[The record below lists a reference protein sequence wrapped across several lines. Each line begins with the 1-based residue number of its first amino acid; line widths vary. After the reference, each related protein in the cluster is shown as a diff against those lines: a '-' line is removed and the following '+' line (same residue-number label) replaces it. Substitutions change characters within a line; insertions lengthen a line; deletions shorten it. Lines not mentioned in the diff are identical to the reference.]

1 MSFFVLLPIFVSS
14 WWILFFFPSGGNS
27 MNKVAWLFPGQGSQA
42 VGMGMALAEAE
53 PAARAALREADEALG
68 FALSTLMAEGPEET
82 LRLTEHTQPAIL
94 THSTMVVRAYA
105 GRLPKPDFAAGHSLG
120 EYSAL
125 VALGALDFQ
134 DAVRTVRERGRA
146 MQEAVPVG
154 VGAMAAI
161 LSMSLADVE
170 ASCAEAA
177 AATGKIV
184 VPANFNGPGQIV
196 IAGHAE
202 AVEAALEAAK
212 ARGGRKMMKLPVSAP
227 FHSPL
232 MEPAQ
237 ARMEP
242 LLRGLAFGAPA
253 CPLVNNVDARAVT
266 EAEALR
272 DGLVRQIPGA
282 VRWQATLDLL
292 LDQGVTT
299 FLELG
304 PGKVLAGLVKRQ
316 AKDRGMEVV
325 ALNLGGPEDLIQL
338 G

>member
-1 MSFFVLLPIFVSS
+1 M
-14 WWILFFFPSGGNS
+14 G
-27 MNKVAWLFPGQGSQA
+27 KVAWLFPGQGSQG
-42 VGMGMALAEAE
+42 VGMGVALAEAE
-53 PAARAALREADEALG
+53 PAARAVLQEADGALG
-68 FALSTLMAEGPEET
+68 FPLSKLMAEGPEET

-94 THSTMVVRAYA
+94 THSIMAVRAW
-105 GRLPKPDFAAGHSLG
+105 GQRLPQPDFAAGHSLG

-125 VALGALDFQ
+125 VALGALRFE

-154 VGAMAAI
+154 VGAMAA
-161 LSMSLADVE
+161 LLNMSLADVE

-177 AATGKIV
+177 RSTGKIV

-242 LLRGLAFGAPA
+242 ILRGLAFQAPI
-253 CPLVNNVDARAVT
+253 CPLVNNVDAAAVSDP
-266 EAEALR
+266 AALR
-272 DGLVRQIPGA
+272 EGLVRQIPGA
-282 VRWQATLDLL
+282 VRWQATLELL

-316 AKDRGMEVV
+316 AKDRGVDV
-325 ALNLGGPEDLIQL
+325 SAFSLGAPEDLAQL

>member
-1 MSFFVLLPIFVSS
+1 M
-14 WWILFFFPSGGNS
+14 G
-27 MNKVAWLFPGQGSQA
+27 KVAWLFPGQGSQA
-42 VGMGMALAEAE
+42 VGMGVALAQAE
-53 PAARAALREADEALG
+53 PAARALLQEADAALG
-68 FALSTLMAEGPEET
+68 FPLSKLMAEGPEET
-82 LRLTEHTQPAIL
+82 LKLTEHTQPAIL
-94 THSTMVVRAYA
+94 THSIMVVRAWA
-105 GRLPKPDFAAGHSLG
+105 HRLPKPDFAAGHSLG

-125 VALGALDFQ
+125 VALGALRFE

-154 VGAMAAI
+154 VGAMAA
-161 LSMSLADVE
+161 LLNMSLEDVE

-177 AATGKIV
+177 QSTGKIV

-196 IAGHAE
+196 IAGHVE

-232 MEPAQ
+232 MEPAK

-242 LLRGLAFGAPA
+242 ILRGLAFQVPS
-253 CPLVNNVDARAVT
+253 CPLVNNVDAVAVSDPD
-266 EAEALR
+266 ALR

-282 VRWQATLDLL
+282 VRWQATLELL
-292 LDQGVTT
+292 LGQGVTT

-316 AKDRGMEVV
+316 AKERAVDVS
-325 ALNLGGPEDLIQL
+325 AFSLGAPEDLAQL

>member
-1 MSFFVLLPIFVSS
+1 MS
-14 WWILFFFPSGGNS
+14 
-27 MNKVAWLFPGQGSQA
+27 KVAWLFPGQGSQA
-42 VGMGMALAEAE
+42 VGMGVALAQAE
-53 PAARAALREADEALG
+53 PAARAVLQEADAALG
-68 FALSTLMAEGPEET
+68 FPLSKLMAEGPEDT
-82 LRLTEHTQPAIL
+82 LKLTEHTQPAIL
-94 THSTMVVRAYA
+94 THSIMVVRAW
-105 GRLPKPDFAAGHSLG
+105 GHRLPKPDFAAGHSLG

-125 VALGALDFQ
+125 VALGALEFQ
-134 DAVRTVRERGRA
+134 AAVRTVRERGRA
-146 MQEAVPVG
+146 MQVAVPVG
-154 VGAMAAI
+154 VGAMAA
-161 LSMSLADVE
+161 LLGMSLADVE

-202 AVEAALEAAK
+202 AVEAAMEAAK

-237 ARMEP
+237 QHMEP
-242 LLRGLAFGAPA
+242 ILRGLAFMAPS
-253 CPLVNNVDARAVT
+253 CPLVNNVDAAAV
-266 EAEALR
+266 ADPEALR

-282 VRWQATLDLL
+282 VRWQATMDLL

-299 FLELG
+299 FVELG
-304 PGKVLAGLVKRQ
+304 PGKVLAGLAKRQ
-316 AKDRGMEVV
+316 AKERGLEVV
-325 ALNLGGPEDLIQL
+325 ALSLGAPEDLVQL

>member
-1 MSFFVLLPIFVSS
+1 M
-14 WWILFFFPSGGNS
+14 G
-27 MNKVAWLFPGQGSQA
+27 KVAWLFPGQGSQA
-42 VGMGMALAEAE
+42 VGMGVALALAE
-53 PAARAALREADEALG
+53 PAARAVLQEADTALG
-68 FALSTLMAEGPEET
+68 FPLSKLMAEGPEET
-82 LRLTEHTQPAIL
+82 LKLTEHTQPAIL
-94 THSTMVVRAYA
+94 THSLMVVRAWA
-105 GRLPKPDFAAGHSLG
+105 HRLPKPDFAAGHSLG

-125 VALGALDFQ
+125 VALGALRFE

-154 VGAMAAI
+154 VGAMAA
-161 LSMSLADVE
+161 LLNMSLEDVE

-177 AATGKIV
+177 QSTGKIV

-196 IAGHAE
+196 IAGHVE

-232 MEPAQ
+232 MEPAKV
-237 ARMEP
+237 RMEP
-242 LLRGLAFGAPA
+242 ILRGLAIQTPI
-253 CPLVNNVDARAVT
+253 CPLVNNVDAVAVSDP
-266 EAEALR
+266 EALR

-282 VRWQATLDLL
+282 VRWQATLELL
-292 LDQGVTT
+292 LGQGVTT

-316 AKDRGMEVV
+316 AKDRGVDIS
-325 ALNLGGPEDLIQL
+325 AFSLGVPEDLAQL

>member
-1 MSFFVLLPIFVSS
+1 MS
-14 WWILFFFPSGGNS
+14 
-27 MNKVAWLFPGQGSQA
+27 KVAWLFPGQGSQA
-42 VGMGMALAEAE
+42 VGMGMALAASE
-53 PAARAALREADEALG
+53 PAAKAVLEDADAALG
-68 FALSTLMAEGPEET
+68 FPLSKLMAEGPEEA
-82 LRLTEHTQPAIL
+82 LKLTEHTQPAIL
-94 THSTMVVRAYA
+94 THSTMAVRAFVH
-105 GRLPKPDFAAGHSLG
+105 RLPRPDFAAGHSLG

-125 VALGALDFQ
+125 VAIGALSFH
-134 DAVRTVRERGRA
+134 DAVTTVRERGRA

-154 VGAMAAI
+154 VGAMAA
-161 LSMSLADVE
+161 LLGMTLADVE

-202 AVEAALEAAK
+202 AVDAALEAAK
-212 ARGGRKMMKLPVSAP
+212 ARGGRKALKLPVSAP

-232 MEPAQ
+232 MEPAK

-242 LLRGLAFGAPA
+242 LLRGLAFKAPL
-253 CPLVNNVDARAVT
+253 CPLVNNVDAAAVSDP
-266 EAEALR
+266 EALR
-272 DGLVRQIPGA
+272 DGLIRQIPGA
-282 VRWQATLDLL
+282 VRWEATLSFL

-304 PGKVLAGLVKRQ
+304 PGKVLSGLVKRQ
-316 AKDRGMEVV
+316 AKERGLEVV
-325 ALNLGGPEDLIQL
+325 ASNLGAPEDLAQL

>member
-1 MSFFVLLPIFVSS
+1 
-14 WWILFFFPSGGNS
+14 
-27 MNKVAWLFPGQGSQA
+27 
-42 VGMGMALAEAE
+42 
-53 PAARAALREADEALG
+53 
-68 FALSTLMAEGPEET
+68 MAEGPEEK
-82 LRLTEHTQPAIL
+82 LKLTEHTQPAIL
-94 THSTMVVRAYA
+94 THSTMVVRAW
-105 GRLPKPDFAAGHSLG
+105 GHRLPRPDFAAGHSLG

-125 VALGALDFQ
+125 VALGTLEFQ

-154 VGAMAAI
+154 VGAMAA
-161 LSMSLADVE
+161 LLGMSLEDVE

-202 AVEAALEAAK
+202 AVEAALEAARD
-212 ARGGRKMMKLPVSAP
+212 RGGRKMMKLPVSAP

-232 MEPAQ
+232 MEPAK

-242 LLRGLAFGAPA
+242 ILNALAFQAPL
-253 CPLVNNVDARAVT
+253 CPLVNNVDAAPVT
-266 EAEALR
+266 APEALR

-282 VRWQATLDLL
+282 VRWQATLELL
-292 LDQGVTT
+292 LDRGVTT

-316 AKDRGMEVV
+316 ARERGAEVE
-325 ALNLGGPEDLIQL
+325 AFSFGAPEDLAQL
-338 G
+338 D

>member
-1 MSFFVLLPIFVSS
+1 MT
-14 WWILFFFPSGGNS
+14 
-27 MNKVAWLFPGQGSQA
+27 KTAWLFPGQGSQA
-42 VGMGMALAEAE
+42 VGMGMALAAAE
-53 PAARAALREADEALG
+53 PAAKAVLQDADHALG
-68 FALSTLMAEGPEET
+68 FALSALMAEGPEDQ
-82 LRLTEHTQPAIL
+82 LKLTERTQPAIL

-105 GRLPKPDFAAGHSLG
+105 HKLPKPDFAAGHSLG

-125 VALGALDFQ
+125 VAIGALSFM
-134 DAVRTVRERGRA
+134 DAVKTVRERGRA

-161 LSMSLADVE
+161 LGMGAADVE
-170 ASCAEAA
+170 ASCAEAEA
-177 AATGKIV
+177 STGKVV

-202 AVEAALEAAK
+202 AVEAAMEAAK

-232 MEPAQ
+232 MKPAQ
-237 ARMEP
+237 ACMLP
-242 LLRGLAFGAPA
+242 VLGALAFKAPL
-253 CPLVNNVDARAVT
+253 CPLVNNVDGEAVRDP
-266 EAEALR
+266 EALR

-282 VRWQATLDLL
+282 VRWEATMDLL
-292 LDQGVTT
+292 LKEGVTR

-304 PGKVLAGLVKRQ
+304 PGKVLSGLAKRQ
-316 AKDRGMEVV
+316 AKERGMEVE
-325 ALNLGGPEDLIQL
+325 AISIAGPEDLAQL

>member
-1 MSFFVLLPIFVSS
+1 MS
-14 WWILFFFPSGGNS
+14 
-27 MNKVAWLFPGQGSQA
+27 KVAWLFPGQGSQA
-42 VGMGMALAEAE
+42 LGMGVALAEAE
-53 PAARAALREADEALG
+53 PAARGVLQEADSALG
-68 FALSTLMAEGPEET
+68 FSLSTLMAEGPEET
-82 LRLTEHTQPAIL
+82 LKLTEHTQPAIL
-94 THSTMVVRAYA
+94 THSTMVVRAWA
-105 GRLPKPDFAAGHSLG
+105 QRLPKPDFAAGHSLG

-146 MQEAVPVG
+146 MQVAVPVG
-154 VGAMAAI
+154 VGAMAA
-161 LSMSLADVE
+161 LLGMSLADVE

-177 AATGKIV
+177 VSTGRVV

-196 IAGHAE
+196 IAGHTE

-212 ARGGRKMMKLPVSAP
+212 ARGGRKALKLPVSAP

-232 MEPAQ
+232 MEPAK
-237 ARMEP
+237 AHMEP
-242 LLRGLAFGAPA
+242 LLRNLVFKAPL
-253 CPLVNNVDARAVT
+253 CPLVNNVDAAIVSDP
-266 EAEALR
+266 EALR

-299 FLELG
+299 FVELG

-316 AKDRGMEVV
+316 AKERGVEVT
-325 ALNLGGPEDLIQL
+325 AFSFGAPEDLAQL

>member
-1 MSFFVLLPIFVSS
+1 MS
-14 WWILFFFPSGGNS
+14 
-27 MNKVAWLFPGQGSQA
+27 KVAWLFPGQGSQA
-42 VGMGMALAEAE
+42 VGMGVALAASE
-53 PAARAALREADEALG
+53 PVAQAVLQDADAALG
-68 FALSTLMAEGPEET
+68 FPLSQLMAEGPEET
-82 LRLTEHTQPAIL
+82 LKLTEHTQPAIL
-94 THSTMVVRAYA
+94 THSIMVARAYA
-105 GRLPKPDFAAGHSLG
+105 HRLPKPDFAAGHSLG

-125 VALGALDFQ
+125 VAIGALSFQ

-161 LSMSLADVE
+161 LGMSLADVE
-170 ASCAEAA
+170 ASCADAA
-177 AATGKIV
+177 ASTGMIV

-196 IAGHAE
+196 IAGHVE
-202 AVEAALEAAK
+202 AVDAALEAVK
-212 ARGGRKMMKLPVSAP
+212 ARGGRKAMKLPVSAP

-242 LLRGLAFGAPA
+242 VLGALVLKAPI
-253 CPLVNNVDARAVT
+253 CPLINNVDALAVSDP
-266 EAEALR
+266 EAIR
-272 DGLVRQIPGA
+272 DGLRRQIPGA
-282 VRWQATLDLL
+282 VRWQQILDLL
-292 LDQGVTT
+292 LDEGVTS

-316 AKDRGMEVV
+316 AKERGLEIQ
-325 ALNLGGPEDLIQL
+325 AISLGAPEDLIQL

>member
-1 MSFFVLLPIFVSS
+1 M
-14 WWILFFFPSGGNS
+14 G
-27 MNKVAWLFPGQGSQA
+27 KVAWLFPGQGSQA
-42 VGMGMALAEAE
+42 VGMGVALAEAE
-53 PAARAALREADEALG
+53 PAARAVLQEADAALG
-68 FALSTLMAEGPEET
+68 FPLSKLMAEGPEET
-82 LRLTEHTQPAIL
+82 LKLTEHTQPAIL
-94 THSTMVVRAYA
+94 THSIMVVRAWA
-105 GRLPKPDFAAGHSLG
+105 HRLPKPDFAAGHSLG

-125 VALGALDFQ
+125 VALGALRFE

-154 VGAMAAI
+154 VGAMAA
-161 LSMSLADVE
+161 LLNMSLEDVE

-177 AATGKIV
+177 QSTGKIV

-196 IAGHAE
+196 IAGHVE

-232 MEPAQ
+232 MEPAKV
-237 ARMEP
+237 RMEP
-242 LLRGLAFGAPA
+242 ILRGLVIQTPS
-253 CPLVNNVDARAVT
+253 CPLVNNVDAVAVSDP
-266 EAEALR
+266 EALR

-282 VRWQATLDLL
+282 VRWQATLELL

-316 AKDRGMEVV
+316 AKDRGVEVSTFS
-325 ALNLGGPEDLIQL
+325 LGVPEDLAQL

>member
-1 MSFFVLLPIFVSS
+1 M
-14 WWILFFFPSGGNS
+14 G
-27 MNKVAWLFPGQGSQA
+27 KVAWLFPGQGSQT
-42 VGMGMALAEAE
+42 VGMGMALASAE
-53 PAARAALREADEALG
+53 PAAKAVLQDADAALG
-68 FALSTLMAEGPEET
+68 FPLSRLMAEGPEEA
-82 LRLTEHTQPAIL
+82 LKLTEHTQPAIL
-94 THSTMVVRAYA
+94 THSTMVVRAFA
-105 GRLPKPDFAAGHSLG
+105 HRLPRPDFAAGHSLG

-125 VALGALDFQ
+125 VAIGALGFR

-154 VGAMAAI
+154 VGAMAA
-161 LSMSLADVE
+161 LLGMALADVE
-170 ASCAEAA
+170 AVCAEAA

-202 AVEAALEAAK
+202 AVDAALEAAK
-212 ARGGRKMMKLPVSAP
+212 ARGGRKAMKLPVSAP

-232 MEPAQ
+232 MEPAR

-242 LLRGLAFGAPA
+242 LLRSLVFKTPV
-253 CPLVNNVDARAVT
+253 CPLVNNVAAALVRDP
-266 EAEALR
+266 EGLR

-282 VRWQATLDLL
+282 VQWEATLGLL

-316 AKDRGMEVV
+316 AKERGLEIR
-325 ALNLGGPEDLIQL
+325 AFSLGAPEDLARFQEHASEM
-338 G
+338 